1 MAFKLNLGAKPSND
15 ENSLDLKQ
23 FERQIV
29 SIEDLLIWCSNN
41 NASDLYIK
49 EYYQPYISRFGKIV
63 KIPCR
68 ETSRDEWMKFYDKYI
83 KEELN
88 AKYVREKM
96 LDTSTE
102 VKIPETSKYYGK
114 LDTNYFRYRTSLG
127 FSENCRIAT
136 FRMIRPEDP
145 TFDTINY
152 PEQCKEALKVAYAQ
166 RTGIVLFTGATG
178 SGKTTTLAACMNTFT
193 QLNEILDNKV
203 IISLEDPIEYTFHS
217 TSSVKFNQ
225 KELDKDFKSFASG
238 IKQALREH
246 PNVILVGEARDKEV
260 ISAAI
265 EAARTGHLVSSSF
278 HAGDVGGTVSRLLF
292 HLDNSID
299 LAYDLI
305 LNLNVILSQRLLK
318 RDDKY
323 EVDVSYLLF
332 TDYVRKTILEAIQN
346 GQNIQMAVNKLVED
360 KTLQENSIAKDWTYK
375 EIL

>member
-1 MAFKLNLGAKPSND
+1 MAFKLNLNTTPSNKED
-15 ENSLDLKQ
+15 SADLSQ
-23 FERQIV
+23 FDRQIV
-29 SIEDLLIWCSNN
+29 SIEELLIYASETNC
-41 NASDLYIK
+41 SDLYIK
-49 EYYQPYISRFGKIV
+49 EYSQPYISRFGKIV
-63 KIPCR
+63 RVPCR

-83 KEELN
+83 REELN

-127 FSENCRIAT
+127 FSENYRIAT

-145 TFDTINY
+145 TFETINY
-152 PEQCKEALKVAYAQ
+152 PQQCKDALYSAYGQ
-166 RTGIVLFTGATG
+166 KTGIVFFTGATG

-193 QLNEILDNKV
+193 RPNGILDNKV

-217 TSSVKFNQ
+217 TLSVKFNQ

-238 IKQALREH
+238 VKQALREH

-265 EAARTGHLVSSSF
+265 EAARTGHIVSTSF

-305 LNLNVILSQRLLK
+305 LNLNIILSQRLLK

-323 EVDVSYLLF
+323 EVDTQYLLF
-332 TDYVRKTILEAIQN
+332 TDYVRKTILKAIQS
-346 GQNIQMAVNKLVED
+346 GQNIQITVNNLVED
-360 KTLQENSIAKDWTYK
+360 PELQAAKIAKDWAYK
-375 EIL
+375 N